1 MRGDVDKG
9 KEETKRVEAGRCRQ
23 REKEKQTQEGKRRQG
38 PVKNKK
44 EARGTE
50 DLEEIG
56 SEETRENYRNQK
68 EPSWE
73 RGKIGEV
80 IAREMQFPAVFF
92 I

>member
-1 MRGDVDKG
+1 M
-9 KEETKRVEAGRCRQ
+9 
-23 REKEKQTQEGKRRQG
+23 
-38 PVKNKK
+38 KNKK

-80 IAREMQFPAVFF
+80 IAREM
-92 I
+92 